1 MKLAATSGC
10 EFAVRSGGQMSW
22 EGSSNIGLEGFTI
35 DLQGLRVIELHDEEK
50 TVSIAPGLTWGEVYA
65 FLKPHGLHTM
75 GARASS
81 VGVGG
86 FLLGGKFIIG
96 VLLNHH
102 LIVVAHRRHILLIN
116 GARIRERQCSRLRNR
131 SL

>member
-1 MKLAATSGC
+1 MKLAISSKC
-10 EFAVRSGGQMSW
+10 EFAVRSGGHMSW
-22 EGSSNIGLEGFTI
+22 EGSSNIGPNGFTI
-35 DLQGLRVIELHDEEK
+35 DLQGLKVIELRDEEK
-50 TVSIAPGLTWGEVYA
+50 MVSIAPGLTWGEVYA

-96 VLLNHH
+96 VILNHD
-102 LIVVAHRRHILLIN
+102 LIIVTHRWHILPID
-116 GARIRERQCSRLRNR
+116 GTRFRERQCSRLRNC